1 MPSEEWS
8 ALRETFAA
16 CSPKAVA
23 ATMSAVMAVDPEIDL
38 AGAERFYGLTKE
50 PIDVTYEEVTAA
62 GLAAIW
68 ANPLGCDIERVL
80 VYFHG
85 GGFVSGSKDSYRK
98 VAAHLA
104 KAAGVRALI
113 PDYRLAPVHPFPAQL
128 DDARSLYDWLLAK
141 GYQPSKIAL
150 AGDSAGGNIATG
162 TALRLN
168 RDGGALPGAVVA
180 FSPWYDME
188 ANGPT
193 FESNAAVDVAIS
205 RELVHNFA
213 PMFLGGQS
221 PADPLANPLYS
232 DPAGLPPLWLTCGGD
247 ETLRDSVERFA
258 ALARQSGVEVAL
270 HVADGMP
277 HVYQLLAGRVPE
289 ADASIAETG
298 KWLRDKLG
306 DELGG

>member
-1 MPSEEWS
+1 
-8 ALRETFAA
+8 L
-16 CSPKAVA
+16 
-23 ATMSAVMAVDPEIDL
+23 
-38 AGAERFYGLTKE
+38 
-50 PIDVTYEEVTAA
+50 
-62 GLAAIW
+62 
-68 ANPLGCDIERVL
+68 LG
-80 VYFHG
+80 
-85 GGFVSGSKDSYRK
+85 
-98 VAAHLA
+98 
-104 KAAGVRALI
+104 
-113 PDYRLAPVHPFPAQL
+113 
-128 DDARSLYDWLLAK
+128 K

-162 TALRLN
+162 TALALN
-168 RDGGALPGAVVA
+168 RDGGALPRAVVA

-205 RELVHNFA
+205 RQLVHNFA

-232 DPAGLPPLWLTCGGD
+232 DPAGLPPLLLTCGGD

-298 KWLRDKLG
+298 KWLHDKLG
-306 DELGG
+306 D

>member
-16 CSPKAVA
+16 CAPKAVA
-23 ATMSAVMAVDPEIDL
+23 ATMAAVTAVDPEIDL
-38 AGAERFYGLTKE
+38 GGAEQLYGLTKE
-50 PIDVTYEEVTAA
+50 PTGVTYEEGTAA

-68 ANPLGCDIERVL
+68 ANPLGCDTERVL

-85 GGFVSGSKDSYRK
+85 GGFVSGSKDSHRK
-98 VAAHLA
+98 LAAHLA
-104 KAAGVRALI
+104 KAAGVRAVI

-128 DDARSLYDWLLAK
+128 DDARALFGWLLAE
-141 GYQPSKIAL
+141 GHEPSKIAL
-150 AGDSAGGNIATG
+150 AGDSAGGNIATAA
-162 TALRLN
+162 ALALGRS
-168 RDGGALPGAVVA
+168 GGARPGAVVA

-205 RELVHNFA
+205 RELVHTFA

-221 PADPLANPLYS
+221 PAEPLANPLYS
-232 DPAGLPPLWLTCGGD
+232 DPAGLPPLLLTCGGD
-247 ETLRDSVERFA
+247 ETLLDSVERFA
-258 ALARQSGVEVAL
+258 ALARRSGVEVAL

-277 HVYQLLAGRVPE
+277 HVYQLLAGRMPE
-289 ADASIAETG
+289 ADASIAEAG
-298 KWLRDKLG
+298 KWLRDR
-306 DELGG
+306 LGG

>member
-16 CSPKAVA
+16 CAPKAVA
-23 ATMSAVMAVDPEIDL
+23 AATAAVMAVDPEIDL
-38 AGAERFYGLTKE
+38 GGAERFYGLTKE
-50 PIDVTYEEVTAA
+50 PTDVTYEEVTAA

-68 ANPLGCDIERVL
+68 ANPLGCDTERVL

-85 GGFVSGSKDSYRK
+85 GGFVSGSKDSHRK

-113 PDYRLAPVHPFPAQL
+113 PDYRLAPGHPFPAQL
-128 DDARSLYDWLLAK
+128 DDARSLYDWLLGK

-162 TALRLN
+162 TALALN
-168 RDGGALPGAVVA
+168 RDGGALPRAVVA

-205 RELVHNFA
+205 RQLVHNFA

-232 DPAGLPPLWLTCGGD
+232 DPAGLPPLLLTCGGD

-298 KWLRDKLG
+298 KWLHDKLG
-306 DELGG
+306 D

>member
-16 CSPKAVA
+16 CAPKAVA
-23 ATMSAVMAVDPEIDL
+23 AATAAVMAVNPEIDL
-38 AGAERFYGLTKE
+38 GGAERFYGLTKE
-50 PIDVTYEEVTAA
+50 PTDVTYEEVTAA

-68 ANPLGCDIERVL
+68 ANPLGCDTERVL

-85 GGFVSGSKDSYRK
+85 GGFVSGSKDSHRK

-141 GYQPSKIAL
+141 GHQPSKIAL

-162 TALRLN
+162 TALALN
-168 RDGGALPGAVVA
+168 RYGGALPRAVVA

-205 RELVHNFA
+205 RQLVHDFA

-221 PADPLANPLYS
+221 PVDPLANPLYS
-232 DPAGLPPLWLTCGGD
+232 DPAGLPPLLLTCGGD

-258 ALARQSGVEVAL
+258 ALARQSGVDVAL

-289 ADASIAETG
+289 ADASISEAG

-306 DELGG
+306 D

>member
-16 CSPKAVA
+16 CAPKAVA
-23 ATMSAVMAVDPEIDL
+23 ATMAAVMAIDPEIDL
-38 AGAERFYGLTKE
+38 GGAERFYGLTKE
-50 PIDVTYEEVTAA
+50 PTDVTYEEVTAA

-68 ANPLGCDIERVL
+68 ANPLGCDTERVL

-98 VAAHLA
+98 LAAHLA
-104 KAAGVRALI
+104 KAAGVRTLI
-113 PDYRLAPVHPFPAQL
+113 PDYRLAPGNPFPAQL
-128 DDARSLYDWLLAK
+128 DDARSLYDWLLAQ

-162 TALRLN
+162 AALALN
-168 RDGGALPGAVVA
+168 RDGAALPRAVVA

-193 FESNAAVDVAIS
+193 FESNAAVDMAIS
-205 RELVHNFA
+205 RQLVHNFA

-232 DPAGLPPLWLTCGGD
+232 DPAGLPPLLLTCGGD
-247 ETLRDSVERFA
+247 ETLRDSMERFA
-258 ALARQSGVEVAL
+258 ALAEQSGVEVAL

-277 HVYQLLAGRVPE
+277 HVYQLLAGRMPE
-289 ADASIAETG
+289 ADASIAEAG

-306 DELGG
+306 D